1 MLLNRRDRRIEWAQC
16 DPAGIVF
23 YPQYFIIFDAS
34 TGQLFARTGLS
45 ASAIR
50 AKYGIVGFPLIESS
64 AKFLLPCHFDD
75 AVTVESGISQWGRT
89 SFTVQHR
96 VLKGGKARRR
106 GLREAHLGSPSC
118 GWRHQART
126 GARRRQSQPI
136 RRQRRDPTRL
146 SQKSPVRG
154 DIRPPPAYHLMPSPP
169 LSARSHAQLTAGH
182 RSPMAGIFLVCRLAN
197 GR

>member
-1 MLLNRRDRRIEWAQC
+1 MLVNRRDLRIEWAQC

-34 TGQLFARTGLS
+34 TGQLFERTGLS

-50 AKYGIVGFPLIESS
+50 AKYRIVGFPLVESG

-96 VLKGGKARRR
+96 ILKAGKVTVEAFEKRIWAGRHADGGIKPELVPAEVKASLSDAS
-106 GLREAHLGSPSC
+106 GG
-118 GWRHQART
+118 
-126 GARRRQSQPI
+126 
-136 RRQRRDPTRL
+136 TRL
-146 SQKSPVRG
+146 G
-154 DIRPPPAYHLMPSPP
+154 
-169 LSARSHAQLTAGH
+169 
-182 RSPMAGIFLVCRLAN
+182 
-197 GR
+197 

>member
-1 MLLNRRDRRIEWAQC
+1 MLLNRRDLRIEWAQC

-50 AKYGIVGFPLIESS
+50 AKYGIVGFPLVESS
-64 AKFLLPCHFDD
+64 AKFMLPCHFDD

-96 VLKGGKARRR
+96 VLNGGKAAVECFEKRI
-106 GLREAHLGSPSC
+106 
-118 GWRHQART
+118 WAR
-126 GARRRQSQPI
+126 
-136 RRQRRDPTRL
+136 
-146 SQKSPVRG
+146 
-154 DIRPPPAYHLMPSPP
+154 
-169 LSARSHAQLTAGH
+169 
-182 RSPMAGIFLVCRLAN
+182 RLAN
-197 GR
+197 GGIKPEPVPDAVKASLSDVSGKTRLA